1 MPDSDPSMTRRSFVE
16 KVALA
21 AGITAAGGEAL
32 FENLKPGTAQAST
45 GTTPPTGADLMNS
58 GAFGWDLTP
67 AGHEA
72 AVSSDTVAPANLS
85 AQPNILMLMVDQ
97 LRLPQFWLSA
107 DQQYVVDTMCPEYRL
122 AAKHLVQLREFLRL
136 RPGLYAQPRK
146 PPHRPL
152 RAANSA
158 SFRRR
163 WAPANPIRTPITLR
177 VVIPA
182 LGAFPRSET
191 RYTTSPAIALR
202 TSCGSASGTFQT
214 NTAST
219 CTITQQARRV
229 ASIRCHSTASI
240 QGARHKFCG
249 PPTTVRPTAR
259 RTKATTAICTHRAV
273 TWASN
278 SPPLTRATNPSLTT
292 L

>member
-1 MPDSDPSMTRRSFVE
+1 MTRRSFVE

-107 DQQYVVDTMCPEYRL
+107 DQQYVVDTMCPNI
-122 AAKHLVQLREFLRL
+122 AWLRNTSYNFVNFYVCAQACTPSRASLL
-136 RPGLYAQPRK
+136 TGLYAPQTGVFSTQVGTGQPD
-146 PPHRPL
+146 L
-152 RAANSA
+152 
-158 SFRRR
+158 
-163 WAPANPIRTPITLR
+163 NPNY
-177 VVIPA
+177 A
-182 LGAFPRSET
+182 
-191 RYTTSPAIALR
+191 
-202 TSCGSASGTFQT
+202 
-214 NTAST
+214 
-219 CTITQQARRV
+219 
-229 ASIRCHSTASI
+229 
-240 QGARHKFCG
+240 
-249 PPTTVRPTAR
+249 
-259 RTKATTAICTHRAV
+259 
-273 TWASN
+273 
-278 SPPLTRATNPSLTT
+278 
-292 L
+292 